1 MIVPMIMI
9 QQNAIHI
16 VLRSDTRRC
25 PQFGQRKARFETTCP
40 HAGHGFSSFG
50 FPAGGFGRMSCPHT
64 GQTVARL
71 LISLPQ
77 AGQDLSHVASCVPI
91 CFSFVVC
98 VWRINHLIRVNNH
111 SQEPLSDV
119 PLLMQLLQQGGCKL
133 QKPCYNPP
141 PLSQKHHQELMSKL
155 RL

>member
-1 MIVPMIMI
+1 MTDEAYAYGGGGLRVWRPCCYRAPAESKPMIVPMIMI

-91 CFSFVVC
+91 CFSFVV
-98 VWRINHLIRVNNH
+98 LIAKSTMVDFAKI
-111 SQEPLSDV
+111 STPSAA
-119 PLLMQLLQQGGCKL
+119 
-133 QKPCYNPP
+133 
-141 PLSQKHHQELMSKL
+141 
-155 RL
+155 